1 MDEIDSSI
9 VEPVTKTDI
18 LQLFSWDRERTS
30 DELKGFISRHEAALS
45 SFGDLELDN
54 V

>member
-1 MDEIDSSI
+1 MNEMDSNM

-18 LQLFSWDRERTS
+18 LQLFSWDRERTN
-30 DELKGFISRHEAALS
+30 DELKGFISRRASAISEYE
-45 SFGDLELDN
+45 DPELDN

>member
-1 MDEIDSSI
+1 MENSI

-30 DELKGFISRHEAALS
+30 DELKGFISRREAALS
-45 SFGDLELDN
+45 SYGDMELEN